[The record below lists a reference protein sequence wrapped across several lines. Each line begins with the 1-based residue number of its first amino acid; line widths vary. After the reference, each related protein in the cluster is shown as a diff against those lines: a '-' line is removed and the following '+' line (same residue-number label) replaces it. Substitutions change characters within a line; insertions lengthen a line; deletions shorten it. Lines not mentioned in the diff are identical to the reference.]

1 MPWVIRDGR
10 TAKPRCQH
18 EERIRYGKEFFPG
31 AAKNQQA
38 ELPNLKAG
46 EFAIA
51 GFRSLFRGFY
61 FRSVYLRGFLKR
73 VLGLAS
79 GGAGSRRPGL
89 QFKDVHGIGI
99 RTAEPG
105 GSRGFSRNAA
115 AVPEDI
121 GIDKGHMHG
130 HGTEPSP
137 ILVKIKGVSGLMTV
151 MTGTLSPAFHE
162 GDGDGWLHAEA
173 LRDPGFSHFGGNTR
187 SIRVTDLASSI
198 SLWLSDTT
206 MPEDTPS
213 QTRRSVREFPM

>member
-1 MPWVIRDGR
+1 MKSDGKYGEEVFSGPGNQEAGLPEPESRGICDYR
-10 TAKPRCQH
+10 TGYC
-18 EERIRYGKEFFPG
+18 
-31 AAKNQQA
+31 
-38 ELPNLKAG
+38 
-46 EFAIA
+46 
-51 GFRSLFRGFY
+51 SLFR
-61 FRSVYLRGFLKR
+61 SFLKR

-162 GDGDGWLHAEA
+162 GDGDGWLHAKA
-173 LRDPGFSHFGGNTR
+173 PRDPGFSHFGGNTR

-198 SLWLSDTT
+198 SLRLSDTT

>member
-1 MPWVIRDGR
+1 MKSASDMV
-10 TAKPRCQH
+10 
-18 EERIRYGKEFFPG
+18 
-31 AAKNQQA
+31 KNFSPA
-38 ELPNLKAG
+38 RLKISRRSFRNLKAG

-151 MTGTLSPAFHE
+151 MTGTRAPAFHE
-162 GDGDGWLHAEA
+162 GDGNARLHAETP
-173 LRDPGFSHFGGNTR
+173 RDPGFPHFGGNTR

-198 SLWLSDTT
+198 SLELPDTT
-206 MPEDTPS
+206 MPADTPS
-213 QTRRSVREFPM
+213 QTRRSVREFPI